1 MQFGE
6 ESSLLDHAA
15 CARRLST
22 MISGLFFNAHE
33 LCEAMTKLKLEGYDL
48 DCVINYMGDG
58 YYGNP
63 LFLAI
68 DHLDATAV
76 RHLFQF
82 GGNIHLVDSTTNFS
96 LMHFAARR
104 GDMDM
109 IELLIEMGV
118 SMTDVQEELQT
129 AVYVRNHTATTAILE
144 LSIDLLDLTYVGKT
158 GKKPLLHTS
167 MGFMADVD
175 IVKTLL
181 SYPGWDFYQLDQE
194 FGSFVHAGVNHL
206 CYSSLQ
212 YVLSCP
218 QIDCNISNWQL
229 VTPLV
234 FVIISHDLSQCS
246 LDVIKLFLSYPS
258 INPNA
263 VMDGRGTMLH
273 WLANNPVSNNQ
284 YYALIVAALLECERC
299 DPNIPDQVCT

>member
-22 MISGLFFNAHE
+22 MISGLFSNAQE

-58 YYGNP
+58 YCGNP

-76 RHLFQF
+76 RHMFQF

-104 GDMDM
+104 GDIDM

-144 LSIDLLDLTYVGKT
+144 LSIDLLDLTYVGKVRT
-158 GKKPLLHTS
+158 LH
-167 MGFMADVD
+167 
-175 IVKTLL
+175 
-181 SYPGWDFYQLDQE
+181 
-194 FGSFVHAGVNHL
+194 
-206 CYSSLQ
+206 SSLVVGSVFAD
-212 YVLSCP
+212 YCCSHRRGRNLFYTHLWVSC
-218 QIDCNISNWQL
+218 QMSTSSKFYCHTQDGIFINS
-229 VTPLV
+229 TRY
-234 FVIISHDLSQCS
+234 
-246 LDVIKLFLSYPS
+246 FLMK
-258 INPNA
+258 NF
-263 VMDGRGTMLH
+263 
-273 WLANNPVSNNQ
+273 
-284 YYALIVAALLECERC
+284 
-299 DPNIPDQVCT
+299 DQP